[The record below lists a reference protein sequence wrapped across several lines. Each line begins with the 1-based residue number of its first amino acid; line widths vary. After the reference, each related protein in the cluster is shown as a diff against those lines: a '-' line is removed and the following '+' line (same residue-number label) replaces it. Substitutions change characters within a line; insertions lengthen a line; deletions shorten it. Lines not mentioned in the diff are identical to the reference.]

1 MALYSSWM
9 VASGGWEAAGWERSG
24 WQSKAGRSEF
34 LPSSTASAP
43 TLTNVSHEH
52 GGAPI
57 MACAAAILLAPSLI
71 AYEAR
76 AARAGRRLMRLP
88 ARCMR
93 YLYSFIAY

>member
-57 MACAAAILLAPSLI
+57 IANAPAL
-71 AYEAR
+71 
-76 AARAGRRLMRLP
+76 GP
-88 ARCMR
+88 
-93 YLYSFIAY
+93 